1 MKKLVSVI
9 SLFILIVMPFIT
21 MAHPGHGDHGDSGYT
36 IIHYFTQPMHA
47 VISLGSIVIVFAV
60 LHFDRKKNTHTQK

>member
-47 VISLGSIVIVFAV
+47 VITLGSIVIVFAV
-60 LHFDRKKNTHTQK
+60 LHFNRKKNTRTQK

>member
-47 VISLGSIVIVFAV
+47 VITLGSIVIVFVV
-60 LHFDRKKNTHTQK
+60 LHFNRKKNTHTQK

>member
-21 MAHPGHGDHGDSGYT
+21 KAHPGHGDHGDSGYT

-47 VISLGSIVIVFAV
+47 VITLGSIVIVFVV
-60 LHFDRKKNTHTQK
+60 LHFNRKKNTHTQK